1 MEALGP
7 LPSQGSQ
14 GSKSPQELANSR
26 IISRGEGGLAP
37 CRRPQSLRGALS
49 ISDENRGSE
58 REQDLF
64 KVAQLRSSWSASF
77 PHLLFICPLIHSP
90 NTYSVLGG
98 DRMEN
103 MKDLSVLGR
112 AGWEGMKRR

>member
-49 ISDENRGSE
+49 S
-58 REQDLF
+58 RE
-64 KVAQLRSSWSASF
+64 
-77 PHLLFICPLIHSP
+77 
-90 NTYSVLGG
+90 
-98 DRMEN
+98 
-103 MKDLSVLGR
+103 
-112 AGWEGMKRR
+112 